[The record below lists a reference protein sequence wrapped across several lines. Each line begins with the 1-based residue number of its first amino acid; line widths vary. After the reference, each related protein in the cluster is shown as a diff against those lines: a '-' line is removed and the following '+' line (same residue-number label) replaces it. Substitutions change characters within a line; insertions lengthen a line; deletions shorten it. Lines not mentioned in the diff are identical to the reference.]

1 MEKEKHLRVPRKIMQ
16 EKDNVIYI
24 LNTGMFRLFTS
35 IDIIG
40 KTYRLLKKKK
50 KKVVTNFQNL
60 SRRK

>member
-50 KKVVTNFQNL
+50 
-60 SRRK
+60 RK